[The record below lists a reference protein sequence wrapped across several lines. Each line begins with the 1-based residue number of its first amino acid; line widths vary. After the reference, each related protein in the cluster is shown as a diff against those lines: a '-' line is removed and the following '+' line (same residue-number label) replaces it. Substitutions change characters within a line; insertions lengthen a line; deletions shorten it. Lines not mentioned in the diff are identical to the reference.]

1 MMSSSSCHAFVIRF
15 DEGLT
20 LETSA
25 PPFYLT
31 AGGITYL
38 INSFDYPN
46 LLRLDKTPFSFR
58 GHYFDFLV
66 LNFTGHVV

>member
-1 MMSSSSCHAFVIRF
+1 MYGLAAIQRMITLNLIKELFSCCPETVILRS

-31 AGGITYL
+31 
-38 INSFDYPN
+38 
-46 LLRLDKTPFSFR
+46 
-58 GHYFDFLV
+58 
-66 LNFTGHVV
+66 VV